1 MIDIYLDYNDERL
14 GFVDDQRS
22 LVYPQL
28 DVFGKSI
35 LTRTA
40 MQVVWVMGERF
51 VCFPPHMD
59 TSEYRLRFY
68 APFYLDSVDSGSVNR
83 GELANLSQA
92 TLNPVNLFQ
101 GSTYPAPEIAPL
113 PDFGA
118 DGDRDAEDAPP
129 VDLSTLTKA
138 ELIEIGAA
146 RGITL
151 SERMT
156 KQAMIDAL
164 S

>member
-1 MIDIYLDYNDERL
+1 MIDIHVDYNDERL
-14 GFVDDQRS
+14 GFVDEQRS

-28 DVFGKSI
+28 DVFGTRI

-40 MQVVWVMGERF
+40 MQVVWVESEHF

-59 TSEYRLRFY
+59 ISEYRVLRSY
-68 APFYLDSVDSGSVNR
+68 
-83 GELANLSQA
+83 
-92 TLNPVNLFQ
+92 PVNLEPVD
-101 GSTYPAPEIAPL
+101 STYPAPEIAPL
-113 PDFGA
+113 PDYGA
-118 DGDRDAEDAPP
+118 DGDRDAEDALP

-138 ELIEIGAA
+138 ELIEIGVT
-146 RGITL
+146 RGLTL

-164 S
+164 T